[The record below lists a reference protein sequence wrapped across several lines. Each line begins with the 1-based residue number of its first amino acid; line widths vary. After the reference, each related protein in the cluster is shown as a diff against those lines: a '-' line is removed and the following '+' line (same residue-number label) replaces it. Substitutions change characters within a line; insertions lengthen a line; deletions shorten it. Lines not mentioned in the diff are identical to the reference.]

1 MVSSSPALLMIIKIT
16 WSLQTPTTIT
26 TFTAG
31 HHHPNHV
38 RFQFL
43 RKLNLNE
50 VRHIRHPT
58 WTAHFEFRT
67 FTILHASVFFL
78 YFIVSEN
85 KRMKY
90 FLLKAY
96 CQTKLVGLK
105 CPTKMTV
112 PDFSNRIVFRDI
124 FSSFVG
130 FPWWEQLY
138 HRTVHRIH
146 HEKQVSGLGGQLELR
161 IVFAWHRMLSLS

>member
-16 WSLQTPTTIT
+16 YKRLPLLPLSQRDIIIRIT
-26 TFTAG
+26 SDSNF
-31 HHHPNHV
+31 
-38 RFQFL
+38 FE
-43 RKLNLNE
+43 KLNLND
-50 VRHIRHPT
+50 VRHILRPT
-58 WTAHFEFRT
+58 WTVHFEFRT

-96 CQTKLVGLK
+96 CQSKLVGLK

-112 PDFSNRIVFRDI
+112 CDFLTKLSSVTFFHHLSDFLDESNCII
-124 FSSFVG
+124 
-130 FPWWEQLY
+130 
-138 HRTVHRIH
+138 
-146 HEKQVSGLGGQLELR
+146 GQTIEFTTGSR
-161 IVFAWHRMLSLS
+161 C